1 MTPLCGSIVTYGWV
15 NCNDAS
21 NILKHERVNCNK
33 NTESTITC
41 VTIDRDD
48 THRVQ
53 LATNL
58 FFIFTSCLDVSVIIA
73 NFFSY
78 WHCTYKQFYK
88 CTPTA
93 TKHALHAN
101 FIYVHEK
108 VILLG
113 RSRLRALDVLV
124 FAHGMQIQVA
134 HALCKQG
141 CRLISHTANKRL
153 VTIEACYNCPRS
165 PLHAQRTENTLC
177 IISLYPSYE
186 QKSNG

>member
-1 MTPLCGSIVTYGWV
+1 M
-15 NCNDAS
+15 
-21 NILKHERVNCNK
+21 ILIAF
-33 NTESTITC
+33 SWPQIY
-41 VTIDRDD
+41 
-48 THRVQ
+48 
-53 LATNL
+53 
-58 FFIFTSCLDVSVIIA
+58 FCLDVSVIIA
-73 NFFSY
+73 NFFLIGTA
-78 WHCTYKQFYK
+78 HNYKQFYK

-113 RSRLRALDVLV
+113 RSRLRALGVLV

-134 HALCKQG
+134 HALCNQD